1 MYKDIIKDLKSMS
14 DKKRAEKFYL
24 FFDTKKGGYGEGDE
38 FLGLT
43 NPVVRGVVKK
53 YKNTISFDDIKNLL
67 KNPYHEVRLTALLFM
82 VEKFNKADD
91 AERKKLVDLYISNA
105 KYINNWDL
113 VDLSV
118 YKILGKYCIKKNDY
132 TILYKLSETG
142 HLWSERMSVV
152 ANWIIVRN
160 NQFDVLLTLSKKF
173 LSHKHDLMHKAVGW
187 ILREMGK
194 NSTEGYKRL
203 IKFLDENASVMP
215 RTMLRYSIEK
225 LPVKLKQKYM
235 NMK

>member
-1 MYKDIIKDLKSMS
+1 MYKDIVKDLKSVS
-14 DKKRAEKFYL
+14 DERRARIFYS

-43 NPVVRGVVKK
+43 NPIVRGVVKK
-53 YKNTISFDDIKNLL
+53 YKGKITFTDIENML

-82 VEKFNKADD
+82 VEMFNKANDV
-91 AERKKLVDLYISNA
+91 EKEKLVKLYLLNT

-118 YKILGKYCIKKNDY
+118 YKILGKYCVEKNDY
-132 TILYKLSETG
+132 SILYKLSETG

-160 NQFDVLLTLSKKF
+160 NQFDVLLNLSKKF

-194 NSTEGYKRL
+194 SSTVGYEKL
-203 IKFLDENASVMP
+203 IEFLNENASKMP